1 MDYFLFTCLYFALR
15 VISKAVFLVF
25 QDKNSLD
32 NEGLNFG
39 LSWFNRVLVIVLFYL
54 CLTVKYNLDFNS
66 IKWNIFGYWVVS
78 IQVIHF
84 IIAIVINLPYTNV
97 EETSIENETDLR
109 LDILREINYLAMVTA
124 LVYTAIKS
132 VDYYHG

>member
-1 MDYFLFTCLYFALR
+1 MDYILFVCLYFVLR
-15 VISKAVFLVF
+15 ILSKAIFLF
-25 QDKNSLD
+25 FHDKNSLD

-39 LSWFNRVLVIVLFYL
+39 LSWFNRVLVIVIFYL
-54 CLTVKYNLDFNS
+54 FLTGKYNLDFNS
-66 IKWNIFGYWVVS
+66 VKWDIFGYWVVF

-97 EETSIENETDLR
+97 EETSVENETDLR
-109 LDILREINYLAMVTA
+109 LDILKEINYLAMVIA

>member
-39 LSWFNRVLVIVLFYL
+39 LSWFNKVLVIVLFYL

-78 IQVIHF
+78 IQVIYF
-84 IIAIVINLPYTNV
+84 IIAIIINLPYINV

-109 LDILREINYLAMVTA
+109 LDILREINYLAMVIA
-124 LVYTAIKS
+124 LVYTAINS

>member
-1 MDYFLFTCLYFALR
+1 MDYILFICLYFVLR
-15 VISKAVFLVF
+15 ILSKAIFLAF
-25 QDKNSLD
+25 HDKNSLD

-39 LSWFNRVLVIVLFYL
+39 LGWFGRILIIVLFYL
-54 CLTVKYNLDFNS
+54 CLTGNYNLDFNS

-84 IIAIVINLPYTNV
+84 IIAIIINLPYTNV

-109 LDILREINYLAMVTA
+109 LNILREINYLAMVIA